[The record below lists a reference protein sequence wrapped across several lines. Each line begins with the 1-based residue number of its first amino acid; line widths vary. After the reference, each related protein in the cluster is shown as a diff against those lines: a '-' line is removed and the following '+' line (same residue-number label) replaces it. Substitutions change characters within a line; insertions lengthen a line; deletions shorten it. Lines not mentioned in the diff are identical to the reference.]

1 MVKLPL
7 TSDPAPP
14 TEAEPSD
21 DFLKDEIFEDFS
33 LFLVTFSPVLLL
45 FEVRDF
51 AAFGMGDGFIFCEFE
66 DG

>member
-1 MVKLPL
+1 MPL
-7 TSDPAPP
+7 ARDPAAP

-33 LFLVTFSPVLLL
+33 LFLTTFSPFLLL

-51 AAFGMGDGFIFCEFE
+51 AAFGIGDGFILWEFAE
-66 DG
+66 GWLL